1 MTVTDPM
8 SAPFVDPVADTDR
21 EMIVAAMLDH
31 VAFDGWTLRAVRRA
45 LTDMGRDPADAPIL
59 FPGGAAEMI
68 ELWSA
73 MTDRAMLTEATAA
86 DLAAYRTP
94 GRVRAIITIR
104 FDLVRPHKEALR
116 RALALLALPQ
126 HARLA
131 AKLTARTVDQIWF
144 AAGDRSAD
152 FAWYTKRALLA
163 GVYSSTVLFWLR
175 DGSEDDQDT
184 VAFLDRRL
192 NNVAQIGKLRK
203 RIEGFAPRLPGRF
216 SGRFADRVAGA
227 NPSPPA

>member
-1 MTVTDPM
+1 MTATDSTSDPIF
-8 SAPFVDPVADTDR
+8 APLVDTDR
-21 EMIVAAMLDH
+21 ETILAAMLDH

-45 LTDMGRDPADAPIL
+45 LSDLGRDSADAPIL
-59 FPGGAAEMI
+59 FPDGAAEMI

-73 MTDRAMLTEATAA
+73 MTDRAMLTGATAA

-104 FDLVRPHKEALR
+104 FELVRPHKEALR
-116 RALALLALPQ
+116 RALAILALPR

-163 GVYSSTVLFWLR
+163 GVYSSTLLFWLR
-175 DGSEDDQDT
+175 DISEDDQDT
-184 VAFLDRRL
+184 IAFLDRRL

-203 RIEGFAPRLPGRF
+203 RIEGFAPRLPRRLAG
-216 SGRFADRVAGA
+216 RVAAA